1 MTSSLALTESGFGI
15 PKILII
21 GVGNRLRGD
30 DAFGPLTIERFLES
44 STIPSHWTLVDGGEV
59 PENALGLVEKEKPS
73 RILLID
79 ACDWDGVPGEVRFFS
94 ADEILSLPIRTISTH
109 GVPLSFWV
117 KMTQVEHPS
126 ILIELL
132 GIQAASLEFNASL
145 TPPVQAAL
153 EHVEDIIK
161 KHLSA

>member
-1 MTSSLALTESGFGI
+1 MSEEGVLL
-15 PKILII
+15 I

-30 DAFGPLTIERFLES
+30 DAFGPLAIDRLLES
-44 STIPSHWTLVDGGEV
+44 STIPSNWIFVDGGEV
-59 PENALGLVEKEKPS
+59 PENALGLVEKEKPD

-79 ACDWDGVPGEVRFFS
+79 ACDWGGMPGEIRFFS

-126 ILIELL
+126 VLIELL
-132 GIQAASLEFNASL
+132 GVQAASLEFNASL

-153 EHVEDIIK
+153 EHIEDIIK
-161 KHLSA
+161 KHLS